1 MSVIFVMNA
10 AIGVKIC
17 RYTGRTVDRSS
28 SPSVAAAAAAAAAG
42 QHLGT
47 ASNSADDLYS
57 NCSTMHH
64 YQMRVLRPAT
74 AAKDATAAAV
84 GQQKRH
90 RLNVSSAGGACMAS
104 VLRTPSPGPSPTPPD
119 HSPMPLSSTST
130 AAAAARSW
138 RVLTR
143 RHQTQ
148 LRITKALLV
157 VSTVFVALNLP
168 SYAFRIHAF
177 VIDVRDEPYD
187 MSLHA
192 FIWQEF
198 IQFLYYSNFSSRFFL
213 YSACSTNFRQALMRL
228 VCRRHNICA
237 RCSWRHRQHIGY
249 QIVPYQL
256 VSCTKSIPRQFVP
269 YRPTNFYLLVRGTN
283 SYIRVRP

>member
-17 RYTGRTVDRSS
+17 QYTGRTIDRTS
-28 SPSVAAAAAAAAAG
+28 SPSVAAAAAAAAAVAA
-42 QHLGT
+42 T
-47 ASNSADDLYS
+47 ASNSADDEYS
-57 NCSTMHH
+57 NGSTLQK
-64 YQMRVLRPAT
+64 YQMRDLRLNPAAGNGT
-74 AAKDATAAAV
+74 AAVARRP
-84 GQQKRH
+84 KRH
-90 RLNVSSAGGACMAS
+90 RLYVSSVGCGGAAATRLGS
-104 VLRTPSPGPSPTPPD
+104 PSPGPTSAGHGPVPP
-119 HSPMPLSSTST
+119 SSTST
-130 AAAAARSW
+130 AVAAARSW

-177 VIDVRDEPYD
+177 VIGLRDESYN

-192 FIWQEF
+192 YIWQEF

-213 YSACSTNFRQALMRL
+213 YSACSTNFRQALVRL
-228 VCRRHNICA
+228 VCRRHSLCA
-237 RCSWRHRQHIGY
+237 RCS
-249 QIVPYQL
+249 
-256 VSCTKSIPRQFVP
+256 
-269 YRPTNFYLLVRGTN
+269 
-283 SYIRVRP
+283 

>member
-1 MSVIFVMNA
+1 MYQLPCVQVVRSIDTLVIVVIPMTVIFVMNA

-17 RYTGRTVDRSS
+17 RYTGRTVDRPA
-28 SPSVAAAAAAAAAG
+28 SPSVVAAAAAAAAG
-42 QHLGT
+42 RRLGT
-47 ASNSADDLYS
+47 GASNSADDLYS
-57 NCSTMHH
+57 NCSTVQKC
-64 YQMRVLRPAT
+64 QMRIIRPGP
-74 AAKDATAAAV
+74 AAEDGANASV
-84 GQQKRH
+84 VQPKRH
-90 RLNVSSAGGACMAS
+90 NLYVSSVEGGAHA
-104 VLRTPSPGPSPTPPD
+104 VPTLLRTPSPCPTSAG
-119 HSPMPLSSTST
+119 HSPAPRPSSTST

-148 LRITKALLV
+148 LRITKALLI

-177 VIDVRDEPYD
+177 VIELRNEPYD

-213 YSACSTNFRQALMRL
+213 YSACSTNFRQALVRL
-228 VCRRHNICA
+228 ICRRHNVFA
-237 RCSWRHRQHIGY
+237 RC
-249 QIVPYQL
+249 P
-256 VSCTKSIPRQFVP
+256 
-269 YRPTNFYLLVRGTN
+269 
-283 SYIRVRP
+283 

>member
-1 MSVIFVMNA
+1 MVRSIDTLVIVVIPMLVIFVMNA

-17 RYTGRTVDRSS
+17 QYTGRSVDRPT
-28 SPSVAAAAAAAAAG
+28 SPSVAAAAAAAEAA
-42 QHLGT
+42 

-57 NCSTMHH
+57 NCSTA
-64 YQMRVLRPAT
+64 YQMRDLRAGPAAATAT
-74 AAKDATAAAV
+74 AAV
-84 GQQKRH
+84 GH
-90 RLNVSSAGGACMAS
+90 RLYVSSVGGGRVATL
-104 VLRTPSPGPSPTPPD
+104 LRAPSPAPTSAGHGPVSP
-119 HSPMPLSSTST
+119 LSTST

-148 LRITKALLV
+148 LRITKALLA

-177 VIDVRDEPYD
+177 VIELRNEPYE

-213 YSACSTNFRQALMRL
+213 YTACSTNFRQALMRL
-228 VCRRHNICA
+228 VCRRHSLCA
-237 RCSWRHRQHIGY
+237 RCS
-249 QIVPYQL
+249 
-256 VSCTKSIPRQFVP
+256 
-269 YRPTNFYLLVRGTN
+269 
-283 SYIRVRP
+283 

>member
-1 MSVIFVMNA
+1 MNSIYLLCVQVVRSIDTLVIVVIPMLIIFVMNA

-17 RYTGRTVDRSS
+17 KYTGRTADHSS
-28 SPSVAAAAAAAAAG
+28 SPSVAAAARRLDAAAY
-42 QHLGT
+42 
-47 ASNSADDLYS
+47 NSAEDLSS
-57 NCSTMHH
+57 NCSTAQK
-64 YQMRVLRPAT
+64 YQLRTIRPDA
-74 AAKDATAAAV
+74 AAKDAASAPV

-90 RLNVSSAGGACMAS
+90 HLRVSSVDGRRINS
-104 VLRTPSPGPSPTPPD
+104 LLRTPSPGPTSAG
-119 HSPMPLSSTST
+119 HSPVPPSSTST

-148 LRITKALLV
+148 LRITKALLI
-157 VSTVFVALNLP
+157 VSSVFVALNLP

-177 VIDVRDEPYD
+177 VIDLRNEPYE

-213 YSACSTNFRQALMRL
+213 YIACSTNFRQALRRL
-228 VCRRHNICA
+228 VCRRHSVCA
-237 RCSWRHRQHIGY
+237 RCS
-249 QIVPYQL
+249 
-256 VSCTKSIPRQFVP
+256 
-269 YRPTNFYLLVRGTN
+269 
-283 SYIRVRP
+283 